1 MKVKG
6 LKKFKELGI
15 DNCYQRLNTEDYFA
29 LRRGETIELEK
40 VPQHLIDGEYVE
52 IIKNKEKK
60 SIENL

>member
-15 DNCYQRLNTEDYFA
+15 DNCYQQLNTEDYFA
-29 LRRGETIELEK
+29 LRRGETFELEK

-60 SIENL
+60 